1 MLSIKSL
8 ELWLEIIMTQT
19 IQSLL
24 VQIFLL
30 PVFLKFQLE
39 IFCFLLQSFLHK
51 AKAGGG
57 DYSDNLFE

>member
-8 ELWLEIIMTQT
+8 ELWLEIIMKQT

-24 VQIFLL
+24 VQIFLF
-30 PVFLKFQLE
+30 PVFLKFRSE

-51 AKAGGG
+51 AEAGGG
-57 DYSDNLFE
+57 DYSDNLYE